1 MRSARLSSLR
11 ETEVDRQG
19 ASKFE
24 KGGETKM
31 LDTMRPSGS
40 SEERAESFPLR
51 EGKKTLSQAEDGTM
65 SKTRALVYVVDDDAS
80 VRGRWEV

>member
-1 MRSARLSSLR
+1 
-11 ETEVDRQG
+11 
-19 ASKFE
+19 
-24 KGGETKM
+24 M

-51 EGKKTLSQAEDGTM
+51 EGKKTLSQAEDVTM
-65 SKTRALVYVVDDDAS
+65 SKARALVYFVDDDAS